1 MPKSAASSSTTA
13 IHAVRLYGGYPMAST
28 LSSFP
33 RLDCQLSGNCAT
45 PHCRPLAP
53 IPKPRWSVTLR
64 AAYDCGLRHGSGQ
77 HCECPSSPRAQG
89 KARSRECRYICA
101 YAYVGTSV
109 EPSGFD
115 NARLDTS
122 THSLSASRVAPIPRF
137 TLCSDT
143 RKSPFTAP
151 SAYSPRLV
159 RHALRITAH
168 RKRRLRRQKAVQPQK
183 SISASGNFDFHGSD
197 LTAQCAYSEGAK
209 GCGSRYKSARWGL
222 PEGSTGASPRTP

>member
-1 MPKSAASSSTTA
+1 
-13 IHAVRLYGGYPMAST
+13 MAST

-53 IPKPRWSVTLR
+53 TPKPRWSVTLR

-115 NARLDTS
+115 NARLATS

-168 RKRRLRRQKAVQPQK
+168 RQQNRFREEKSFRGLHDFSHATSVLPHIALGHIPRGQRGSERNARQGGGGYLRAHRGQAPEPRK
-183 SISASGNFDFHGSD
+183 SLI
-197 LTAQCAYSEGAK
+197 
-209 GCGSRYKSARWGL
+209 
-222 PEGSTGASPRTP
+222 

>member
-1 MPKSAASSSTTA
+1 M
-13 IHAVRLYGGYPMAST
+13 
-28 LSSFP
+28 
-33 RLDCQLSGNCAT
+33 
-45 PHCRPLAP
+45 
-53 IPKPRWSVTLR
+53 LR

-89 KARSRECRYICA
+89 EARSRECRYICA

-115 NARLDTS
+115 NARLATS
-122 THSLSASRVAPIPRF
+122 THSLSASQVAPIPRF

-159 RHALRITAH
+159 RHTLRITAH
-168 RKRRLRRQKAVQPQK
+168 RQRK
-183 SISASGNFDFHGSD
+183 SVSCAKIVSRATRFFARDER
-197 LTAQCAYSEGAK
+197 LTAHRLGAYSEGVGGGRSETLGRAVGGTYGYIGGK
-209 GCGSRYKSARWGL
+209 PPNPVSRSFSL
-222 PEGSTGASPRTP
+222 I

>member
-115 NARLDTS
+115 NARLATL
-122 THSLSASRVAPIPRF
+122 TNSLSASQVTPIPRF
-137 TLCSDT
+137 ALCSGN

-159 RHALRITAH
+159 SHALRITAH
-168 RKRRLRRQKAVQPQK
+168 RQRK
-183 SISASGNFDFHGSD
+183 
-197 LTAQCAYSEGAK
+197 
-209 GCGSRYKSARWGL
+209 
-222 PEGSTGASPRTP
+222 